1 MKKIQEAQIEG
12 KNVLIRIDTDVSIE
26 SLWTDG
32 NTGRIIDDARLR
44 ASIPT
49 INYLLEK
56 GVEKI
61 YIIGHLGRPKGLDFK
76 LSLWP
81 IANHLS
87 ELLGYSQR
95 FSKPEQCYELDEQ
108 VVIFENLRFR
118 AGEEEN
124 SPEFAQE
131 LAKDKDLFVQDAFA
145 TCHRAHASTVGV
157 AKLLPSYAG
166 MAVQKEV
173 ENLSKVLETPAE
185 GCTIIIGGKKTADK
199 LPVIENLLDKAE
211 NFLIGGVVAN
221 TFLAAQ
227 GFNLGKSLVETESLG
242 EAKKVLDKFANN
254 PAKKLLLPA
263 DLVFSRSTEKPLDLR
278 HENLED
284 LKNNNDYFAVDLGAE
299 TTANFL
305 VTIKQSRA
313 IFWNGNMGISEVEEF
328 KKSTWRIAEAIANS
342 GGQKFAGGG
351 DTSSFIRKVGLENNF
366 NFLSNGGGATLE
378 FLAGVKLPGLEVLE

>member
-12 KNVLIRIDTDVSIE
+12 KNVLVRIDIDISVE
-26 SLWTDG
+26 SLWTNG
-32 NTGRIIDDARLR
+32 NTGRIVDDARLR

-56 GVEKI
+56 GAAKVF
-61 YIIGHLGRPKGLDFK
+61 IIGHFGRPKGIDFK

-81 IANHLS
+81 IANRLS

-95 FSKPEQCYELDEQ
+95 FSKPEQCFELDER
-108 VVIFENLRFR
+108 VVIFGNLRFN
-118 AGEEEN
+118 AGEEKN
-124 SPEFAQE
+124 SPEFAKE

-173 ENLSKVLETPAE
+173 ENLSKVLETPPE
-185 GCTIIIGGKKTADK
+185 GCTIIIGGKKTEDK
-199 LPVIENLLDKAE
+199 LPVIENLLNKAE
-211 NFLIGGVVAN
+211 NFLMGGVVAN

-227 GFNLGKSLVETESLG
+227 GYQLGKSLVETEALG
-242 EAKKVLDKFANN
+242 EAKKILNKFANN
-254 PAKKLLLPA
+254 PTKKLLLPV

-305 VTIKQSRA
+305 VTIKNSKT

-328 KKSTWRIAEAIANS
+328 RKSTWRIAEAIANS

-378 FLAGVKLPGLEVLE
+378 FLAGVKLPGLEVLD

>member
-12 KNVLIRIDTDVSIE
+12 KNVLVRIDTDVPMAKE
-26 SLWTDG
+26 WTDG
-32 NTGRIIDDARLR
+32 NTREIVDDERLR

-49 INYLLEK
+49 IKYLIEK
-56 GVEKI
+56 GAKKI
-61 YIIGHLGRPKGLDFK
+61 SIMGHVGQQKGVDFNY
-76 LSLWP
+76 SLWP
-81 IANHLS
+81 VANHLA
-87 ELLGYSQR
+87 ELLGFEKR
-95 FSKPEQCYELDEQ
+95 FFKPQINFPIDERII
-108 VVIFENLRFR
+108 IFENIRFDPR
-118 AGEEEN
+118 EEN
-124 SPEFAQE
+124 NDPTLAQE
-131 LAKDKDLFVQDAFA
+131 LAKDQAFFVQDAFA

-185 GCTIIIGGKKTADK
+185 GYTIIIGGKKTADK
-199 LPVIENLLDKAE
+199 LPVIENLLNKAE

-254 PAKKLLLPA
+254 PAKQLLLPV
-263 DLVFSRSTEKPLDLR
+263 DLVFSRSTKEPLELK

-305 VTIKQSRA
+305 VTIKKSRA

-342 GGQKFAGGG
+342 DGQKFAGGG

-366 NFLSNGGGATLE
+366 NFLSNGGGATLK
-378 FLAGVKLPGLEVLE
+378 FLTGVKLPGLEVLE